1 MENNLITEGKKILE
15 QNNID
20 PNLAEY
26 LYRYLE
32 DKTKYLDGIKKLTEG
47 KPVQYIIGNVDF
59 YGQILE
65 VNENVLIP
73 RFETEQLVSKTIELI
88 NKHFNH
94 KVDIVDLGTGSGCI
108 AITLKNNV
116 DANVDA
122 VDISE
127 KALEVAKRNAI
138 NNNAEINFML
148 GDMLSPLTK
157 KYDVIISNPPYIAF
171 DDPEVMEIVKNNE
184 PHTALYAPM
193 DGLKHYKDIIELSS
207 DYIKEKAIIAFEIGY
222 RQADDIIK
230 MGIKKYPNAKIY
242 AEKDLHGKDR
252 FIFLII

>member
-1 MENNLITEGKKILE
+1 
-15 QNNID
+15 
-20 PNLAEY
+20 
-26 LYRYLE
+26 
-32 DKTKYLDGIKKLTEG
+32 
-47 KPVQYIIGNVDF
+47 
-59 YGQILE
+59 
-65 VNENVLIP
+65 
-73 RFETEQLVSKTIELI
+73 
-88 NKHFNH
+88 
-94 KVDIVDLGTGSGCI
+94 
-108 AITLKNNV
+108 
-116 DANVDA
+116 
-122 VDISE
+122 
-127 KALEVAKRNAI
+127 
-138 NNNAEINFML
+138 ML

-230 MGIKKYPNAKIY
+230 MGKEKYPYAKVY
-242 AEKDLHGKDR
+242 LEKDLQGKDR